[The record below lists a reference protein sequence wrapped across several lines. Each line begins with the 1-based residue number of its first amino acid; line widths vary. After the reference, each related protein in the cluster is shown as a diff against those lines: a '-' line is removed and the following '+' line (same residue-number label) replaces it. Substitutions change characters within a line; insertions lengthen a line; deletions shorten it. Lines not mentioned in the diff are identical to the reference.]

1 MRYAMK
7 GAAVIIGFLFVFW
20 AIILLTTVYPA
31 EAPKQEPPPTMEVL
45 QLRLSNIE
53 QALRIMELEYPALLK
68 AKTELTAEIE
78 KRKKEEKK

>member
-1 MRYAMK
+1 MRS
-7 GAAVIIGFLFVFW
+7 AVIVFLLLATSVFG
-20 AIILLTTVYPA
+20 A
-31 EAPKQEPPPTMEVL
+31 EAPKQEPPATMEVL